1 VTGDKLCAY
10 HEFYALWANDSV
22 RPQFVHFQQK
32 KSMLDELLKKFSD
45 AHSALLAMD
54 STHIEQMLQQEVDN
68 RISGI
73 NRAHNLVIAC
83 KSMLYDLFQ
92 PGWPGSY
99 LDLWT
104 FRGESHF
111 HLS

>member
-1 VTGDKLCAY
+1 VLQ
-10 HEFYALWANDSV
+10 
-22 RPQFVHFQQK
+22 QFVHFQQK
-32 KSMLDELLKKFSD
+32 KSMLDDLLKKF
-45 AHSALLAMD
+45 ANVHSALLAMD
-54 STHIEQMLQQEVDN
+54 LTHIEQMLQHEADN

-83 KSMLYDLFQ
+83 KAMLYDLFQ

-99 LDLWT
+99 LDLLT